1 MSDEILRSLWAA
13 HGAKLERGL
22 AVNERLLRGLLVR
35 EARRAL
41 APALGWRAL
50 ELLVWGGLLAI
61 IASVVVR
68 HLGEARYVL
77 AGGAA
82 VLYLAALT
90 ALTGF
95 ALGRG
100 ASLRFERPVTEVRGE
115 LERLALLEYQSFKWA
130 LLGGVMLWLPLVLL
144 ALEALGGVDLLAR
157 VDGAWLVA
165 NLVVGAALLGLGHVV
180 SRRLVERS
188 QDPERASRIVLALS
202 GRGLRAARARL
213 AELAAFERE

>member
-1 MSDEILRSLWAA
+1 MNEDVLRSLWAA

-50 ELLVWGGLLAI
+50 ELLVWAALLAI
-61 IASVVVR
+61 IAPVVVR
-68 HLGEARYVL
+68 HLGEARYLL

-82 VLYLAALT
+82 VVYLGALT
-90 ALTGF
+90 ALTGS

-100 ASLRFERPVTEVRGE
+100 ASLRYERPVAEVRGA
-115 LERLALLEYQSFKWA
+115 LEHLALLEYRTFKWA
-130 LLGGVMLWLPLVLL
+130 LLGGAMLWLPISLL
-144 ALEALGGVDLLAR
+144 ALEALDGGDWLAR
-157 VDGAWLVA
+157 VHGGWLLA
-165 NLVVGAALLGLGHVV
+165 NLAVGAALLVLGQVV
-180 SRRLVERS
+180 SRRLVERA
-188 QDPERASRIVLALS
+188 PESARRSRIIEALS
-202 GRGLRAARARL
+202 GRGLRQARARL